1 MAGLG
6 NTGINGFLSSAKL
19 TGQKIIKRGKEIPEM
34 VEHFLSGFAGYG
46 WKIWEHRKGKYK
58 LEIDDLNVRGTMT
71 VYELLIQKIRAVIG
85 ALAITQGQGKIK
97 SVALSPDQSE
107 YLIQVEED
115 MSFREYDFIRCQ
127 TWTGNVKMYHV
138 KIDRISDNK
147 IIHIPIEEFDTD
159 YDEFDQLIIHNAPA
173 IGDDIIQFGNEVYE
187 DRQSAI
193 YLHVD
198 ESGQPAI
205 DIMFGINSKDW
216 TNCVKGRLGGDI
228 PGGDGAK
235 GMYFEN
241 GMIKGTDETG
251 HTVYCI
257 YPNGDA
263 MFGDG
268 SAMFN
273 SDRSGQLAGGA
284 IQWHFNDD
292 KGRFELILGEDVIM
306 SWDNLD
312 NTTKE
317 MLTPK
322 IGENGNWWIGGKD
335 TGQKAEGED
344 GTSPYIGENGN
355 WWFGTTDTGVKAKAN
370 DGKSPYIGT
379 NGNWF
384 IWDVTQNKF
393 VDSGDTSVGDDGKS
407 PEIRDGYWWAWDG
420 EKWYN
425 TGVKARG
432 TDGKDSKSDEFIF
445 ILNNNPDFGIEDNT
459 PTSIQ
464 QDDYVPTN
472 WTDDPVGVDSDNKY
486 EWVSTRKFRDEA
498 WGTFST
504 PSIWNIYVTDGED
517 GKDSKSDEFI
527 FIRNNNP
534 NFGIAD
540 NRPET
545 NQADDYVPPG
555 WTDDPTGVTPSE
567 KYEWV
572 CKRIFRNDSWSEFSI
587 PSLWA
592 KWSEDANLL
601 DWVNEWNNNRTLIG
615 AEYVVSPKTFSGT
628 RGTDGKLTGIAM
640 GRDCIEIDG
649 VKRTGI
655 FALVDDEIVFELDPI
670 SKKYKFT
677 GEIQAT
683 SGALDSIIVTN
694 ADIKDATIEG
704 ATISGVLSQIFVDV
718 EDAKYIDNS
727 KTLSVRENSSLYC
740 KSPGKT
746 SVALPTELS
755 YNGFRV
761 CVYNTG
767 TSYKVSGSETWV
779 NTEIEITTNGKS
791 RLCRSVRRDGEGQIH
806 REFSDK
812 FIVELG
818 CYVEFVACPNRS
830 VFGGTEQIDI
840 VWMINE
846 VIQVKG

>member
-107 YLIQVEED
+107 YLIQIEED

-127 TWTGNVKMYHV
+127 TWTGNAKMYHV
-138 KIDRISDNK
+138 KIGRISDNT

-159 YDEFDQLIIHNAPA
+159 YDEFGQLVIHNAPA

-228 PGGDGAK
+228 PGGDGVK

-344 GTSPYIGENGN
+344 GTSPRIGENGN
-355 WWFGTTDTGVKAKAN
+355 WWLGTTDTGVQAKAN

-384 IWDVTQNKF
+384 IWDATQNKF

-407 PEIRDGYWWAWDG
+407 PEIRDGYWWTWDG
-420 EKWYN
+420 TEYVN
-425 TGVKARG
+425 TGVKAKG
-432 TDGKDSKSDEFIF
+432 
-445 ILNNNPDFGIEDNT
+445 
-459 PTSIQ
+459 
-464 QDDYVPTN
+464 
-472 WTDDPVGVDSDNKY
+472 
-486 EWVSTRKFRDEA
+486 
-498 WGTFST
+498 
-504 PSIWNIYVTDGED
+504 
-517 GKDSKSDEFI
+517 
-527 FIRNNNP
+527 
-534 NFGIAD
+534 
-540 NRPET
+540 
-545 NQADDYVPPG
+545 
-555 WTDDPTGVTPSE
+555 
-567 KYEWV
+567 
-572 CKRIFRNDSWSEFSI
+572 
-587 PSLWA
+587 
-592 KWSEDANLL
+592 EDANLL

-615 AEYVVSPKTFSGT
+615 AEYIVSPKTFSGT

-677 GEIQAT
+677 GEIEAT
-683 SGALDSIIVTN
+683 SGDIGGFIIEEDNLRSQNSSMLTLNGKDGSLTANNAFVKGIVANNFVNWAHAKYESDNTLDVLVNPNIYGNPDGSSLAEIYLPSNLKYSGFSVKIFNNGIIGRAHDFTISTKNDSIFILPDRQTSTVYT
-694 ADIKDATIEG
+694 
-704 ATISGVLSQIFVDV
+704 V
-718 EDAKYIDNS
+718 
-727 KTLSVRENSSLYC
+727 
-740 KSPGKT
+740 SPGLFVEFT
-746 SVALPTELS
+746 AVPYQRYGVDNLCWIPTE
-755 YNGFRV
+755 
-761 CVYNTG
+761 
-767 TSYKVSGSETWV
+767 K
-779 NTEIEITTNGKS
+779 TNGKES
-791 RLCRSVRRDGEGQIH
+791 L
-806 REFSDK
+806 
-812 FIVELG
+812 
-818 CYVEFVACPNRS
+818 
-830 VFGGTEQIDI
+830 
-840 VWMINE
+840 
-846 VIQVKG
+846 

>member
-6 NTGINGFLSSAKL
+6 NTGIKGFLASAKF

-46 WKIWEHRKGKYK
+46 WKIWEHKRGKYK

-138 KIDRISDNK
+138 KIGRISDNT

-159 YDEFDQLIIHNAPA
+159 YDEFGQLVIHNAPA

-263 MFGDG
+263 MFGGG

-273 SDRSGQLAGGA
+273 SDRSGKLAGGA

-344 GTSPYIGENGN
+344 GNSPYIGENGN
-355 WWFGTTDTGVKAKAN
+355 WWLGTTDTGVQAKAN

-384 IWDVTQNKF
+384 IWDATQNKF

-407 PEIRDGYWWAWDG
+407 PEIRDGYWWTWDG
-420 EKWYN
+420 TEYVN
-425 TGVKARG
+425 TGVKAKG
-432 TDGKDSKSDEFIF
+432 
-445 ILNNNPDFGIEDNT
+445 
-459 PTSIQ
+459 
-464 QDDYVPTN
+464 
-472 WTDDPVGVDSDNKY
+472 
-486 EWVSTRKFRDEA
+486 
-498 WGTFST
+498 
-504 PSIWNIYVTDGED
+504 
-517 GKDSKSDEFI
+517 
-527 FIRNNNP
+527 
-534 NFGIAD
+534 
-540 NRPET
+540 
-545 NQADDYVPPG
+545 
-555 WTDDPTGVTPSE
+555 
-567 KYEWV
+567 
-572 CKRIFRNDSWSEFSI
+572 
-587 PSLWA
+587 
-592 KWSEDANLL
+592 EDANLL
-601 DWVNEWNNNRTLIG
+601 PWIEEWDSNKTMIG
-615 AEYVVSPKTFSGT
+615 TEQVVAPKMFSGT
-628 RGTDGKLTGIAM
+628 RDANGKLTGVAL
-640 GRDCIEIDG
+640 GRDCITIDG
-649 VKRTGI
+649 VKHTGI
-655 FALVDDEIVFELDPI
+655 FALNEDELMVELDPI
-670 SKKYKFT
+670 NKKYKFT
-677 GEIQAT
+677 GEVQAT
-683 SGALDSIIVTN
+683 SGALDSITVTN
-694 ADIKDATIEG
+694 ADIENVTISNADIKYATIDGLLKVSSGYEG
-704 ATISGVLSQIFVDV
+704 NIGDFNLFWIAPTVAVKTYAMLTTFNSKGKIIKFFNASVTKTHTINLPVVGFVGDPEFEDNTMVDNTINDETKGAVPYGVRLPPSTCVEVSCFEIPPGVYITSSGGKTFTRVLSWEMTNRFVHP
-718 EDAKYIDNS
+718 
-727 KTLSVRENSSLYC
+727 SS
-740 KSPGKT
+740 
-746 SVALPTELS
+746 
-755 YNGFRV
+755 
-761 CVYNTG
+761 
-767 TSYKVSGSETWV
+767 SE
-779 NTEIEITTNGKS
+779 
-791 RLCRSVRRDGEGQIH
+791 GE
-806 REFSDK
+806 SD
-812 FIVELG
+812 
-818 CYVEFVACPNRS
+818 S
-830 VFGGTEQIDI
+830 
-840 VWMINE
+840 
-846 VIQVKG
+846 